1 MSHDTINAHI
11 QTNFRMLN
19 DMKMSLDTIY
29 NMLPWERIVYL
40 GLYIKEIERKNK
52 EARKGM

>member
-1 MSHDTINAHI
+1 
-11 QTNFRMLN
+11 MLN